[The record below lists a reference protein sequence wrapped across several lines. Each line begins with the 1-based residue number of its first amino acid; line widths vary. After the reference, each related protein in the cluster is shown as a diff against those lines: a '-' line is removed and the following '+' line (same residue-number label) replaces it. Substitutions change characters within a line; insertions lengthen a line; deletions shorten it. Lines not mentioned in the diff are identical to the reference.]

1 MSLADIF
8 IVIVGVAV
16 IVISLTLTKKYS
28 DPDKRIKLHE
38 DMGVVFPPGTSREEK
53 LKFLDQRGLI
63 PASTERPVLL
73 AVVVIVFCIGYVY
86 FNGLL

>member
-8 IVIVGVAV
+8 IVGAGVAV
-16 IVISLTLTKKYS
+16 IIFSLTLTKKYN
-28 DPDKRIKLHE
+28 DPDERIKLHE
-38 DMGVVFPPGTSREEK
+38 DMGVVFAPGTSREEK

-63 PASTERPVLL
+63 PASTKRPVLL
-73 AVVVIVFCIGYVY
+73 AVVVIVFCIGYFY

>member
-8 IVIVGVAV
+8 IVGVGVAV
-16 IVISLTLTKKYS
+16 IVFSLTLTRKYS
-28 DPDKRIKLHE
+28 DPDERIKLHE
-38 DMGVVFPPGTSREEK
+38 DMGVVFALGTSREEK

-63 PASTERPVLL
+63 PASIKRPVLL
-73 AVVVIVFCIGYVY
+73 AVVVIVFCIGYFY